1 MAFNLPGIL
10 GRNNRARQDMVDRAY
25 QEAQRASRVDTQN
38 LISRTSR
45 EADSRDM
52 RRTGG
57 AYDASG
63 NLYRA
68 QKSIEKQGYDT
79 TDIHMMKAADQA
91 DAKVSELQQKRTLSK
106 GFHKEEY
113 GEDRPTR
120 RDVRSAK
127 KDAKALGKAATEE
140 YFK

>member
-1 MAFNLPGIL
+1 MAFILPGIL
-10 GRNNRARQDMVDRAY
+10 GRNSRARQDMVDGVY
-25 QEAQRASRVDTQN
+25 QEAQKAARSDTQN
-38 LISRTSR
+38 LISRTAR

-68 QKSIEKQGYDT
+68 QKAIEKQGYDT
-79 TDIHMMKAADQA
+79 TDVHMFKASEQA
-91 DAKVSELQQKRTLSK
+91 DAKVSELQQKRKFSK
-106 GFHKEEY
+106 GFVEEEY

-127 KDAKALGKAATEE
+127 KDAKALGKAAMEE
-140 YFK
+140 YLK